1 MTYGEVRERILMLK
15 AEIKN
20 EVNKMD
26 GLVERW
32 IIADTRAESRVW
44 YRYGE
49 DVRRQKRKIKD
60 LVESLELALIEEA
73 RMESGQK

>member
-26 GLVERW
+26 TLVERW

-60 LVESLELALIEEA
+60 LVESLELALIEKA

>member
-26 GLVERW
+26 TLVERW
-32 IIADTRAESRVW
+32 IIADARAESRVW

-60 LVESLELALIEEA
+60 LVESLELALIEKA